1 MARRARSRF
10 TWFVTAPGSIDTG
23 RSCAAWATDPTT
35 ARTRSPPRTSRRAA
49 ARPRVSPRRVLRPPA
64 ILVSNRRKEDF
75 MTNVRAPEGA
85 HALVGDPSEAAS
97 WDVARDR
104 LTSRSGTGIRV
115 GSRPCNAT
123 AAHTDVGGAGAEIR
137 TRTAFSP

>member
-1 MARRARSRF
+1 
-10 TWFVTAPGSIDTG
+10 
-23 RSCAAWATDPTT
+23 
-35 ARTRSPPRTSRRAA
+35 
-49 ARPRVSPRRVLRPPA
+49 
-64 ILVSNRRKEDF
+64 

-137 TRTAFSP
+137 TRTAFSPRSLSPACRVRRRPRTVGFVLGPARLPCPVSMKVRG